1 MTLIPCPGCGS
12 TAHWRAVE
20 QQSWMTPCD
29 LIRTEN
35 GIEIEIEPQ
44 AETGRDMAS
53 AVTIAYVCIADGC
66 GYSVE
71 SDGLNDALKE
81 ASVPQEDRPV
91 QQPGESF
98 NDFSNRKGAW
108 DAKRLEQERNA
119 ADAAV
124 EKESPLVKF
133 GRVFGGPDA

>member
-12 TAHWRAVE
+12 TQHWRAVE

-29 LIRTEN
+29 LVRTPT
-35 GIEIEIEPQ
+35 GIEIEIEPT

-53 AVTIAYVCIADGC
+53 AVTVAYVCVADDC

-71 SDGLNDALKE
+71 PDRLNDELKE
-81 ASVPQEDRPV
+81 ASVEEDDRPV

-98 NDFSNRKGAW
+98 NAYSNRKGAW
-108 DAKRLEQERNA
+108 DAKRLERRRNA
-119 ADAAV
+119 ADAEI